1 MVEVMNGWLEEQ
13 LKTTR
18 NLCDTALILIHT
30 NNQKLL
36 PTILE
41 TLYEQTQQI
50 VDENCV
56 MKDELETH
64 SN

>member
-1 MVEVMNGWLEEQ
+1 MNGWLEEQ

-18 NLCDTALILIHT
+18 NLCDVALLLIHT
-30 NNQKLL
+30 GNTKLL

-41 TLYEQTQQI
+41 LLYQETQQI

-56 MKDELETH
+56 VRDELAQ
-64 SN
+64 SGP